1 MSKTIR
7 NVFNDKL
14 DFKLFLEA
22 EKRASN
28 TRRYRSDV
36 IKFEINLEV
45 NIVNLIESI
54 RNNKYKV
61 GKYREFK
68 IYEPKERTIRCL
80 PFIDRIV
87 HQWYVNEFIK
97 PYFVCRFINDSYACI
112 NGRGTHLAVKSL
124 QKYMRIYKRKYND
137 YYVIQ
142 CDIKKFFESINRD
155 ILFNILSKK
164 IKDRLLI
171 EFTKKIIYENNN
183 FRGIPIG
190 NYTSQY
196 FGNIYLNEL
205 DYYIKHEL
213 RIKYYVRYLDDFI
226 LLVENKDIANKILD
240 KIRIYLRDVL
250 DLELN
255 KKTKIY
261 PHKLGINFCGYI
273 IYETHILIRKRCKK
287 KFIKNYNNLSKQQ
300 LNSYLS
306 HFKHANTYNLI
317 NSLYK

>member
-7 NVFNDKL
+7 NVFNSKL

-68 IYEPKERTIRCL
+68 IYEPKIRTIRCL

-124 QKYMRIYKRKYND
+124 QKYMRIYKRRYND

-164 IKDRLLI
+164 IKDKLLL
-171 EFTKKIIYENNN
+171 EFTKKIIYENND

-226 LLVENKDIANKILD
+226 LLVENKDRANKILD

-273 IYETHILIRKRCKK
+273 IYETHILI
-287 KFIKNYNNLSKQQ
+287 
-300 LNSYLS
+300 
-306 HFKHANTYNLI
+306 
-317 NSLYK
+317 